1 MSTEPSDSKLW
12 AQAGD
17 GDATAFGELYERH
30 ATAIY
35 NHCFRRTASW
45 SLAEDLTS
53 AVFLQAWRHRS
64 DVRFVGDSA
73 RPWLLGV
80 ATNLVRNQR
89 RTLRRYQAALRRL
102 SPPPDENDFVDDLAG
117 RMDDERAVRKL
128 LELIERLPRRDREVL
143 ALCAWDGLSY
153 AEAAVALGVPI
164 GTVRSRLSRARRRL
178 ERFQPEP
185 GAAGSR
191 RVDEREARHEG

>member
-1 MSTEPSDSKLW
+1 MSTELSDSRLW
-12 AQAGD
+12 AQATD

-30 ATAIY
+30 AAAIY

-53 AVFLQAWRHRS
+53 AVFLEAWRHRS

-80 ATNLVRNQR
+80 ATNLVRNQQ

-102 SPPPDENDFVDDLAG
+102 SPPPDEDDFVDELAD
-117 RMDDERAVRKL
+117 RMDDERAVQKVL
-128 LELIERLPRRDREVL
+128 GLVERLPRRDREVL
-143 ALCAWDGLSY
+143 ALCTWDGLSY
-153 AEAAVALGVPI
+153 EEAAVALGVPI
-164 GTVRSRLSRARRRL
+164 GTIRSRLSRARRRL
-178 ERFQPEP
+178 ERSYVAP
-185 GAAGSR
+185 GPAGSR
-191 RVDEREARHEG
+191 LVDEREARHEG